1 MQRQVGGAIMTSLTP
16 RWKTQPA
23 SQPVAEAF
31 IKPNDRLT
39 SFERL
44 EIYNRQY
51 WYRLMDCFYDDY
63 PGLRAVLGER
73 RFAKLAHAYLVR
85 HPSESF
91 TLRNLGRRLETFL
104 RKEPRLTSP
113 HSQLALDMARIEWAH
128 IVAFDEGAKPVVDVD
143 DLLGSDPSKVRLA
156 LQPYITLLEVS
167 YPVDDLR
174 LAANKGDE
182 LMRSEASN
190 AVALR
195 HRKARRLNVRGLKS
209 RTRYIAVHRINIS
222 VYYKSLNRA
231 QFEVLQALQRGATL
245 EKACAALLKQRSRSS
260 KEASQLVQQWFSDWA
275 SFGWFCSRD

>member
-16 RWKTQPA
+16 RWRTQQ
-23 SQPVAEAF
+23 SSRPVAETF

-51 WYRLMDCFYDDY
+51 WFRLMDCFYDDY
-63 PGLRAVLGER
+63 PGLRAVLGDR
-73 RFAKLAHAYLVR
+73 RFAKLSHAYLVQ

-91 TLRNLGRRLETFL
+91 TLRNLGWRLESFL
-104 RKEPRLTSP
+104 LKEPQLTSP
-113 HSQLALDMARIEWAH
+113 HRQLALDMARIEWAH
-128 IVAFDEGAKPVVDVD
+128 IVAFDEAAKPVIDVD

-156 LQPYITLLEVS
+156 LQPYVTLLEVS
-167 YPVDDLR
+167 YPVDDLL
-174 LAANKGDE
+174 LAAKKGDE

-195 HRKARRLNVRGLKS
+195 HRRAKRLNVRRLKS
-209 RTRYIAVHRINIS
+209 RTRYIAVHRINNL
-222 VYYKSLNRA
+222 VYYKSLDRA
-231 QFEVLQALQRGATL
+231 QYEVLQALQRGATL
-245 EKACAALLKQRSRSS
+245 AKSCSTLLKQHNRSG
-260 KEASQLVQQWFSDWA
+260 EQASRLVQQWFSDWA